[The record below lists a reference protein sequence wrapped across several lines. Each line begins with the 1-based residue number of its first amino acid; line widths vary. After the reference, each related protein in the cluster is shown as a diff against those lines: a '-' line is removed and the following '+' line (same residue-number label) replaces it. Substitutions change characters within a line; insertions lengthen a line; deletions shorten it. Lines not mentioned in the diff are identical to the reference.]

1 MSFEMGS
8 VLSGREIREMVLG
21 GKLVRE
27 YLDLDTQL
35 TPNGFDLS
43 LREIHAFKD
52 PGYVDFSNKSRHVSE
67 TEPLDFEQKL
77 FLNPGAYKIV
87 YNEIVDL
94 PNDILAIGRT
104 RSTLLRCGTSV
115 VSAVFDAGYVG
126 RCESLLIVSNP
137 HGFVL
142 EKDARVL
149 QLIFLKLS
157 SSSEGYSG
165 VYKGENI

>member
-1 MSFEMGS
+1 MGS
-8 VLSGREIREMVLG
+8 VLTGREIRDMILE

-43 LREIHAFKD
+43 VREIHTFKGQ
-52 PGYVDFSNKSRHVSE
+52 GYVDFSNKNRRVSE
-67 TEPLDFEQKL
+67 TKPLDFESKL
-77 FLNPGAYKIV
+77 FLDPGAYKIV
-87 YNEIVDL
+87 YNEVVDL
-94 PNDILAIGRT
+94 PNDILSIGRT
-104 RSTLLRCGTSV
+104 RSTLLRCGVNV

-137 HGFVL
+137 HGFIV

-149 QLIFLKLS
+149 QLIFLRLT

>member
-1 MSFEMGS
+1 MGP
-8 VLSGREIREMVLG
+8 VLSGREIREMILG

-43 LREIHAFKD
+43 LREIHTFKGQ
-52 PGYVDFSNKSRHVSE
+52 GYVDFSNKNRRVSE
-67 TEPLDFEQKL
+67 TELLDFEHKL
-77 FLNPGAYKIV
+77 FLDPGAYKIV

-94 PNDILAIGRT
+94 PNNILAIGRT
-104 RSTLLRCGTSV
+104 RSTLLRCGVSV

-137 HGFVL
+137 HGFMV
-142 EKDARVL
+142 EKAARVL
-149 QLIFLKLS
+149 QLIFLRLP

>member
-1 MSFEMGS
+1 MGS
-8 VLSGREIREMVLG
+8 VLSGREIRELILE

-43 LREIHAFKD
+43 LKEIHVFKGQ
-52 PGYVDFSNKSRHVSE
+52 GYVDFSNKNRRVSE
-67 TEPLDFEQKL
+67 TEPLNFDHKL
-77 FLNPGAYKIV
+77 FLNTGAYKIV

-94 PNDILAIGRT
+94 PNDVLAIGRT
-104 RSTLLRCGTSV
+104 RSTLLRCGVSV

-137 HGFVL
+137 HGFMV
-142 EKDARVL
+142 ERDARVL
-149 QLIFLKLS
+149 QLIFLRLLS
-157 SSSEGYSG
+157 ASEGYSG

>member
-1 MSFEMGS
+1 MCSI
-8 VLSGREIREMVLG
+8 LSGKDIREMILK

-27 YLDLDTQL
+27 YIDLDKQL

-52 PGYVDFSNKSRHVSE
+52 WGYVDFSNKRRRVSE
-67 TEPLDFEQKL
+67 TEPLEFKNKL
-77 FLNPGAYKIV
+77 ELDPGAYKII

-94 PNDILAIGRT
+94 PKDILAIGKT
-104 RSTLLRCGTSV
+104 RSTLLRCGASI

-137 HGFVL
+137 HGFAV
-142 EKDARVL
+142 EKNARVL

-157 SSSEGYSG
+157 SPSEGYSG
-165 VYKGENI
+165 IYKGENI

>member
-1 MSFEMGS
+1 MGS
-8 VLSGREIREMVLG
+8 VLSGREIREMILRG
-21 GKLVRE
+21 RLVRE
-27 YLDLDTQL
+27 YIDLDKQL
-35 TPNGFDLS
+35 TSNGFDLS
-43 LREIHAFKD
+43 LRELHTFKD
-52 PGYVDFSNKSRHVSE
+52 HGYVDFSNENRRVSE
-67 TEPLDFEQKL
+67 TEPFDFESKL
-77 FLNPGAYKIV
+77 HLNPGAYKIV

-94 PNDILAIGRT
+94 PNDVLAIGRT
-104 RSTLLRCGTSV
+104 RSTLLRCGVSV

-137 HGFVL
+137 HGFTV
-142 EKDARVL
+142 EKNARVL

>member
-1 MSFEMGS
+1 
-8 VLSGREIREMVLG
+8 MVLR

-27 YLDLDTQL
+27 YLDLDAQL

-43 LREIHAFKD
+43 LRETHVFKGQ
-52 PGYVDFSNKSRHVSE
+52 GYVDFSNKNRRVSE
-67 TEPLDFEQKL
+67 TEELNFDHKL
-77 FLNPGAYKIV
+77 FLEPGAYKIV

-94 PNDILAIGRT
+94 PNDVLAIGRT
-104 RSTLLRCGTSV
+104 RSTLLRCGVSV

-137 HGFVL
+137 HGFVV
-142 EKDARVL
+142 EKNARVL
-149 QLIFLKLS
+149 QLIFLRLTS
-157 SSSEGYSG
+157 ASEGYLG